1 VAVRSSAT
9 AEDLPDVSFAG
20 QQDTFLNVIGE
31 EQILSA
37 VIACWSSLW
46 TARAIGYRLRNHID
60 QEDVALAVAVQEMVQ
75 SDVSGVMFTA
85 NPLTGLRSETVM
97 DATLGLGEALVSGQV
112 EPDHY
117 VINTLSDEIVSRT
130 AGAKSI
136 STRGRAGGGVET
148 VSEQAAG
155 QLALSDEQVRALAQ
169 LGTRVEQ
176 EYGFPQDIEWA
187 YSGGELYVLQA
198 RPITSLF
205 PIPEESYDPLKVWF
219 SFGSIQGLLGPMTPL
234 GQDCVRLLLTGAG
247 RMLGIKA
254 DYEHLDVF
262 ALAGERIWVR
272 MDGVVRNPVGVRFY
286 RTMLPMVEPS
296 VAQILD
302 SLASEPG
309 LKAGQGKLKPGTV
322 WRLALFMLWLLPW
335 IISSLWNPE
344 RARLRAD
351 EMLEDFSSQARFS
364 PTTDMYARLAELVA
378 FLRDRTIVHAFQ
390 LVIPRIIPLLG
401 PSIASLR
408 LLTELAGAEDASHH
422 GVSPLVLEVTRGLPH
437 NVTTEMDLALWETA
451 QDIRR
456 DPESARRFA
465 SGSAPELAQMYLHGS
480 LPGAAQRAV
489 ARFMERYGMRGV
501 GEIDLGNPRWR
512 EQPEPIMQTLLSYLQ
527 ITDENLAP
535 DVLFANGARA
545 AEAAI
550 DTLAERARSQPV
562 GWLKEKLVRGAG
574 RRVRALMGSRESPKF
589 YAIKVM
595 GLARQELLEVGQ
607 QFVTAGIIDQ
617 PDDLCFLY
625 VSELDALSKREP
637 RAWRALIASRR
648 LDFDREA
655 RRRQVPRV
663 LVSDGRAIYEG
674 FGSETEAADV
684 ITGSPVSPGVVEGV
698 VHVVFDPQEAR
709 LMPGE
714 ILVCPGTD
722 PAWTPLFMA
731 AGGLVTEVGGMMTH
745 GSVVAR
751 EYGIP
756 AVVGVHDAT
765 RRLKDGQKIRLDG
778 SAGKITLMDAA

>member
-1 VAVRSSAT
+1 MAAPIIIPFDSPEAALENAGGKGANLARLTRAGFHVPRGFIISTDAYRSFVGSNHLQEQIGTALQSLSSDTAADLERASEQIRSAFSSGKLSQELADPIREAFRSLDGAPVAVRSSAT

-31 EQILSA
+31 QQVLEA

-97 DATLGLGEALVSGQV
+97 DATLGLGEALVAGQV

-176 EYGFPQDIEWA
+176 EDGFPQDIEWA

-247 RMLGIKA
+247 MMLGIKA

-309 LKAGQGKLKPGTV
+309 LKAGQGRLKPGTV

-351 EMLEDFSSQARFS
+351 EMLKDFSSQARFS

-501 GEIDLGNPRWR
+501 GEIDFGQPRWR
-512 EQPEPIMQTLLSYLQ
+512 EDPTPVIQTLKSYIQ
-527 ITDENLAP
+527 IDENSAP
-535 DVLFANGARA
+535 DIIFARGQKA
-545 AEAAI
+545 AEQAI
-550 DTLAERARSQPV
+550 
-562 GWLKEKLVRGAG
+562 EKLARQARNQSFGPIKERMVRGAAK
-574 RRVRALMGSRESPKF
+574 RVRVLMGVRESPKF
-589 YAIKVM
+589 FAIRVM
-595 GLARQELLEVGQ
+595 GIARKALMEVGRE
-607 QFVTAGIIDQ
+607 FAEAGIIDRA
-617 PDDLCFLY
+617 DDLDRLLGQRGLD
-625 VSELDALSKREP
+625 ELDRVVRGIKREM
-637 RAWRALIASRR
+637 
-648 LDFDREA
+648 
-655 RRRQVPRV
+655 
-663 LVSDGRAIYEG
+663 GY
-674 FGSETEAADV
+674 
-684 ITGSPVSPGVVEGV
+684 
-698 VHVVFDPQEAR
+698 
-709 LMPGE
+709 
-714 ILVCPGTD
+714 
-722 PAWTPLFMA
+722 
-731 AGGLVTEVGGMMTH
+731 
-745 GSVVAR
+745 
-751 EYGIP
+751 
-756 AVVGVHDAT
+756 
-765 RRLKDGQKIRLDG
+765 
-778 SAGKITLMDAA
+778 